1 MLNWALGRLVGSPAV
16 RLVGLLVL
24 LIALLVGPLV
34 QLGAQEVDLL
44 GLSERQTA
52 QTRDALARIA
62 SQLNAPSLTS
72 ALLADQR
79 AQIDSVKADAV
90 ALIPR
95 LQGAAADIGA
105 RLNQLGPAPGTGAS
119 EPAAIAA
126 ERGTLADALSRY
138 RAAEKQLTLLAV
150 EADQQSAKV
159 ARLQRELFLRR
170 VFEPSRSIINPK
182 LWLEGAGSW
191 SLVFERTQA
200 LVEVW
205 LRDARSRVDTPN
217 LTLLILGAL
226 LFLIAGPALAFI
238 LARRFGHTAQIRG
251 PTNFDR
257 LWQPLWRLTITLL
270 IFAFILLGLIALLET
285 FEVATPRANA
295 LITAIFKFII
305 NIAALL
311 AFGRA
316 VLSPSL
322 SHWRLAALDDDT
334 ARRLSGFLTAGA
346 IVFALDELSSALVDL
361 LFLPIT
367 FSVGQSAILTLAM
380 SLVLAGGIL
389 TLHANH
395 ARQLQTD
402 AQKLRGRRFYFGWVA
417 KLEQLV
423 WMLLGISVL
432 ALLLGYVALGHF
444 VVFQIVHTMLLIF
457 IFYLLHHLVDEI
469 VSTSSQPHSIVGRLL
484 RQRLALSDRAV
495 ERIGVVFGAGA
506 DIAIVVI
513 GVPII
518 FLQWAINWID
528 LRGWLSKAALGF
540 QIADTTI
547 YPSTLLIALAVLV
560 VGIVMTNIITR
571 WIDRRV
577 LMRTHLDKGVRES
590 IRKGVSYTGIL
601 LASIIALTSAGVEFS
616 NIAIIAGALGVGI
629 GFGLQSIVNNFVSGL
644 ILLAERPV
652 KVGDWIVLA
661 AGEGIVK
668 RINVRS
674 TEIDTFDRATIIVP
688 NSDLI
693 SEPVLNRTHGS
704 TMSKAIIETT
714 VHLDSDPELV
724 KTVLMQCATANAAVS
739 REPEPM
745 VQLVEI
751 GENGLRFQLHFFV
764 EDALTAAPTA
774 SELRFAIIKA
784 FRTKGIELALPLR
797 DLFTR
802 VSLARPRTPLPRGSK

>member
-1 MLNWALGRLVGSPAV
+1 
-16 RLVGLLVL
+16 
-24 LIALLVGPLV
+24 
-34 QLGAQEVDLL
+34 
-44 GLSERQTA
+44 
-52 QTRDALARIA
+52 
-62 SQLNAPSLTS
+62 
-72 ALLADQR
+72 
-79 AQIDSVKADAV
+79 
-90 ALIPR
+90 
-95 LQGAAADIGA
+95 
-105 RLNQLGPAPGTGAS
+105 
-119 EPAAIAA
+119 
-126 ERGTLADALSRY
+126 
-138 RAAEKQLTLLAV
+138 
-150 EADQQSAKV
+150 
-159 ARLQRELFLRR
+159 
-170 VFEPSRSIINPK
+170 
-182 LWLEGAGSW
+182 
-191 SLVFERTQA
+191 
-200 LVEVW
+200 
-205 LRDARSRVDTPN
+205 
-217 LTLLILGAL
+217 
-226 LFLIAGPALAFI
+226 
-238 LARRFGHTAQIRG
+238 
-251 PTNFDR
+251 
-257 LWQPLWRLTITLL
+257 
-270 IFAFILLGLIALLET
+270 
-285 FEVATPRANA
+285 
-295 LITAIFKFII
+295 
-305 NIAALL
+305 
-311 AFGRA
+311 
-316 VLSPSL
+316 
-322 SHWRLAALDDDT
+322 
-334 ARRLSGFLTAGA
+334 
-346 IVFALDELSSALVDL
+346 
-361 LFLPIT
+361 
-367 FSVGQSAILTLAM
+367 
-380 SLVLAGGIL
+380 
-389 TLHANH
+389 
-395 ARQLQTD
+395 
-402 AQKLRGRRFYFGWVA
+402 
-417 KLEQLV
+417 
-423 WMLLGISVL
+423 
-432 ALLLGYVALGHF
+432 
-444 VVFQIVHTMLLIF
+444 
-457 IFYLLHHLVDEI
+457 
-469 VSTSSQPHSIVGRLL
+469 
-484 RQRLALSDRAV
+484 LSDRAV

-528 LRGWLSKAALGF
+528 LRGWLSKAVLGF

-652 KVGDWIVLA
+652 KVGDWIVLG

-724 KTVLMQCATANAAVS
+724 KTVLMQCATTNAAVS